1 MKHLLF
7 LCVLFLGLS
16 ISRAQTMDGAWKL
29 TYLNGEAVT
38 NREVIKIVQE
48 GYFALGSRD
57 VLDNSFLGAAGGDFR
72 IDNKNLIEIRDFDT
86 YDDSKIG
93 IEHQYLMTWVNE
105 SSIQLSSATSNK
117 VWERVS
123 VNNDDLNGNW
133 VITGRQRDGEMKT
146 ITPGDRRTI
155 KILGG
160 GRFQWIAFNSDTKT
174 LGASGGGTYTA
185 QSGIYTERITFF
197 SKDKGRVGADL
208 EFNYEVINGEWHHQG
223 NSSKGQPISEVW
235 SSYRKAYQK

>member
-1 MKHLLF
+1 
-7 LCVLFLGLS
+7 
-16 ISRAQTMDGAWKL
+16 
-29 TYLNGEAVT
+29 
-38 NREVIKIVQE
+38 
-48 GYFALGSRD
+48 
-57 VLDNSFLGAAGGDFR
+57 
-72 IDNKNLIEIRDFDT
+72 
-86 YDDSKIG
+86 
-93 IEHQYLMTWVNE
+93 MTWVNE

-123 VNNDDLNGNW
+123 LNNDDLNGNW

-160 GRFQWIAFNSDTKT
+160 GRFQWIAFNSNTKT

-197 SKDKGRVGADL
+197 SKDKDRVGADL
-208 EFNYEVINGEWHHQG
+208 EFNYEVIRGEWHHEG

-235 SSYRKAYQK
+235 SSYRRAYQK